1 MVVISS
7 TGRTVRTLAKYR
19 PAAPVYAF
27 CFSEELYNRL
37 GFCHNVCPILLPP
50 SGELTDEWISCIV
63 RMKKLARPGEQ
74 MICLRGANISEQ
86 WALQGLSILTLPGG
100 KGKKA

>member
-1 MVVISS
+1 
-7 TGRTVRTLAKYR
+7 
-19 PAAPVYAF
+19 
-27 CFSEELYNRL
+27 
-37 GFCHNVCPILLPP
+37 
-50 SGELTDEWISCIV
+50 
-63 RMKKLARPGEQ
+63 MKKLAKPGEQ